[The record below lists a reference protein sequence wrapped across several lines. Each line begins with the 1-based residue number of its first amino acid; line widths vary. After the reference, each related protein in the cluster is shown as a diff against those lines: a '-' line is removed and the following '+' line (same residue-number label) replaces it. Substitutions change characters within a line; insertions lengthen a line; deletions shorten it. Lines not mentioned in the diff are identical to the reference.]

1 MAYFT
6 LQKAIIFLLDSVPRP
21 RAISPT
27 AQLLDMWKSV
37 EHARR
42 AGANEVDFGSDF
54 RPVESANLYELRGP
68 RKITMRRRVRKPDP
82 LGSVSE
88 IRRVIDDLRE
98 RGPDLIPVSEKG
110 VMRLM
115 NAVRHI
121 ERRPANDSKSG
132 RPSHFPR
139 EKLIE
144 VARRLKATLTK
155 NYQDRISLNT
165 FIGFYLPILNYP
177 PDILDALENN
187 DITRLEAAQLA
198 RLTPER
204 LDVKPKKA
212 LAIRQEVLSNHL
224 KMQGS
229 QTQLRRRVAELLGDE
244 TIMTSENMAAA
255 VSQVDDLLTV
265 EEDDRRH
272 LFYEQMKEFFYAMRD
287 IQPEEI
293 DNPTLEEIL
302 EASDQLMGVIHKI
315 RLKRKQQANK
325 EKVDKRFLL

>member
-1 MAYFT
+1 MA
-6 LQKAIIFLLDSVPRP
+6 
-21 RAISPT
+21 
-27 AQLLDMWKSV
+27 
-37 EHARR
+37 
-42 AGANEVDFGSDF
+42 
-54 RPVESANLYELRGP
+54 
-68 RKITMRRRVRKPDP
+68 
-82 LGSVSE
+82 SVSE
-88 IRRVIDDLRE
+88 IRQVIDDLRG
-98 RGPDLIPVSEKG
+98 RCPDLIPASEKG
-110 VMRLM
+110 LTRLM

-121 ERRPANDSKSG
+121 ERRPSGASKSG
-132 RPSHFPR
+132 RPGHFPR

-144 VARRLKATLTK
+144 VARHLKATLAK
-155 NYQDRISLNT
+155 NYQDRISLST
-165 FIGFYLPILNYP
+165 FIAFCLPILNYP
-177 PDILDALENN
+177 PDVLDSLGSGE
-187 DITRLEAAQLA
+187 ITRLEAAQIA

-244 TIMTSENMAAA
+244 TIMTSGNMAAA
-255 VSQVDDLLTV
+255 VSQVDDMLTV

-293 DNPTLEEIL
+293 DDPTLEEIL

-325 EKVDKRFLL
+325 ENVANRFRL

>member
-1 MAYFT
+1 
-6 LQKAIIFLLDSVPRP
+6 
-21 RAISPT
+21 
-27 AQLLDMWKSV
+27 
-37 EHARR
+37 
-42 AGANEVDFGSDF
+42 
-54 RPVESANLYELRGP
+54 
-68 RKITMRRRVRKPDP
+68 
-82 LGSVSE
+82 
-88 IRRVIDDLRE
+88 
-98 RGPDLIPVSEKG
+98 
-110 VMRLM
+110 M

-121 ERRPANDSKSG
+121 ERRPSGASKSG
-132 RPSHFPR
+132 RPGHFPR

-144 VARRLKATLTK
+144 VARHLKATLAK
-155 NYQDRISLNT
+155 NYQDRISLST
-165 FIGFYLPILNYP
+165 FIAFCLPILNYP
-177 PDILDALENN
+177 PDVLDSLGSGE
-187 DITRLEAAQLA
+187 ITRLEAAQIA

-244 TIMTSENMAAA
+244 TIMTSGNMAAA

-293 DNPTLEEIL
+293 DDPTLEEIL

-325 EKVDKRFLL
+325 ENVANRFRL

>member
-1 MAYFT
+1 
-6 LQKAIIFLLDSVPRP
+6 
-21 RAISPT
+21 
-27 AQLLDMWKSV
+27 
-37 EHARR
+37 
-42 AGANEVDFGSDF
+42 
-54 RPVESANLYELRGP
+54 
-68 RKITMRRRVRKPDP
+68 
-82 LGSVSE
+82 
-88 IRRVIDDLRE
+88 
-98 RGPDLIPVSEKG
+98 
-110 VMRLM
+110 M

-121 ERRPANDSKSG
+121 ERRPAGASKSG
-132 RPSHFPR
+132 RPGHFPR
-139 EKLIE
+139 EKLME
-144 VARRLKATLTK
+144 VARHLKATLAK
-155 NYQDRISLNT
+155 NYQDRISLGT
-165 FIGFYLPILNYP
+165 FIAFCLPILNYP
-177 PDILDALENN
+177 PDVLDSLESGE
-187 DITRLEAAQLA
+187 ITRLEAAQIA

-244 TIMTSENMAAA
+244 TIMTSGNMAAA

-293 DNPTLEEIL
+293 DDPTLEEIL
-302 EASDQLMGVIHKI
+302 EASDQLMGVIYKI

-325 EKVDKRFLL
+325 ENVANRFRL